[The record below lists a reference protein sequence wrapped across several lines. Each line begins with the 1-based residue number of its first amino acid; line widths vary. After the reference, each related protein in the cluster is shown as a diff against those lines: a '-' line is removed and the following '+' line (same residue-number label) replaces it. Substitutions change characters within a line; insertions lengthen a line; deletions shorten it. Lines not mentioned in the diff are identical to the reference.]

1 MLEQIASIVAICRRW
16 ATVPWPAD
24 DAARSVWEIFLGNG
38 WGRLGG
44 GRCYA
49 VPFPDV
55 RAKPPSALDAIA
67 RGNTEMSCP

>member
-1 MLEQIASIVAICRRW
+1 MLEQNASIVAICLRR

-24 DAARSVWEIFLGNG
+24 EVAGSVGEIFLGNG

-44 GRCYA
+44 GRGYA

-55 RAKPPSALDAIA
+55 RAKPPSDLDAIA
-67 RGNTEMSCP
+67 RGNTEISCP